1 VLVKGGISFVS
12 LAGARANLA
21 AEIPDWDFDK
31 IHAQARAAWAKEL
44 GRLAVE
50 GGTED
55 NKTIYYSALYR
66 ALQFP
71 QIDQDVDGNY
81 PGGDFKPHHADG
93 FTNRTI
99 FSGWDVYRSEF
110 PLLTL
115 IDPTVVNDDQQQPEP
130 CRNQRHPL
138 LRAMGNHGLLQ
149 RHHDW

>member
-1 VLVKGGISFVS
+1 MEGQHIGFYSEFPTKAGDTVLVKAGISFVS
-12 LAGARANLA
+12 IAGARANLA

-31 IHAQARAAWAKEL
+31 THQQARAAWSKEL

-81 PGGDFKPHHADG
+81 PGGDFKPIMPMG
-93 FTNRTI
+93 LRTGPSSAVGTCI
-99 FSGWDVYRSEF
+99 AVSFRS
-110 PLLTL
+110 
-115 IDPTVVNDDQQQPEP
+115 
-130 CRNQRHPL
+130 
-138 LRAMGNHGLLQ
+138 
-149 RHHDW
+149 